1 MKPSDVVIR
10 PVVTETVLEL
20 IEKENKLVFIVDRRS
35 NKNLIRWAVEQ
46 LYDVKV
52 DRVNTQITPKGQK
65 KAFVRLDP
73 KSNAGDVAT
82 RLGIL

>member
-10 PVVTETVLEL
+10 PVVTESVLEL
-20 IEKENKLVFIVDRRS
+20 IEKENKLVFIVARKS

-52 DRVNTQITPKGQK
+52 ERVNTQITPKGLK